1 MSAEPG
7 IIPQRLDT
15 WVHQKNPAIV
25 VLVVGRSEDTVTVAS
40 ESSFIDG
47 RASFP
52 LGLFIRNFKLEV
64 RP

>member
-1 MSAEPG
+1 MSAEP
-7 IIPQRLDT
+7 ITPQLLDT
-15 WVHQKNPAIV
+15 WVHLEHAGIV
-25 VLVVGRSEDTVTVAS
+25 VLVVGRSEDSVVVAS

-52 LGLFIRNFKLEV
+52 LGLFLRCFKLEV